1 MNKLKF
7 IIACMTAL
15 TVTTAFSGC
24 SDDSSSDTGTEVVYY
39 DESSNSY
46 VAPED
51 SEAAAKH
58 NAVEQQGKINE
69 KAVVAGCDITV
80 NEVILLG
87 ERKPDERHVE
97 SSDLYAAEIEVKNN
111 NAEPL
116 EVAGM
121 SDFQISI
128 DGSDNILG
136 FDPYTSAFAIKNYD
150 DFELLDCT
158 LEQGDSA
165 TGYITFAATT
175 GWKEI
180 TISYIPLIENSNYDS
195 IVYTLTPDMVETN

>member
-7 IIACMTAL
+7 IIACMAAL

-24 SDDSSSDTGTEVVYY
+24 SDESSSDAGTEVVYY

-46 VAPED
+46 VAPQD

-69 KAVVAGCDITV
+69 QAVVADCDVKV

-87 ERKPDERHVE
+87 ERKPDERYVE
-97 SSDLYAAEIEVKNN
+97 SSDMYAVELEVKNN

-116 EVAGM
+116 EVSGIG
-121 SDFQISI
+121 DFQISI
-128 DGSDNILG
+128 DGRDDIIG
-136 FDPYTSAFAIKNYD
+136 IDPYVSAYASKNFD
-150 DFELLDCT
+150 DYEILDCI
-158 LEQGDSA
+158 LEPGDSA
-165 TGYITFAATT
+165 TGHITFCATT

-180 TISYIPLIENSNYDS
+180 TISYIPLIEDSNYDS